1 MNENGY
7 IRKIDELGRIVIPK
21 ELRQKLKIQDGEN
34 LIINHI
40 DKTINLSKYS
50 YIVNNETFIKK
61 VGDKVSRLMNIDV
74 LIIDLENI
82 IYSNKNHK
90 ITIYDKKLLEYIK
103 NRENAKL
110 SELIINK
117 ETKLKGYIYLEPII
131 AKSLGIGLVILFT
144 NKNSQELDKLCK
156 LISSIISF
164 HIDIT

>member
-110 SELIINK
+110 SEIIINK
-117 ETKLKGYIYLEPII
+117 ETRLRGYIYLEPII

-144 NKNSQELDKLCK
+144 NKNSQELDKLSK
-156 LISSIISF
+156 LISSIIRF